1 MLRPLLL
8 VLILAGTAIAVR
20 AAEPSVEAFD
30 GDVLPPYDKLD
41 VNHDGI
47 VTLPEIVV
55 IAPALAERIRRCDTD
70 RDEKMS
76 REEYAACRLPAA
88 SAASAHHPAH

>member
-1 MLRPLLL
+1 MLRPLFLT
-8 VLILAGTAIAVR
+8 VTLAC
-20 AAEPSVEAFD
+20 AAGGVQAADPSLDAFD
-30 GDVLPPYDKLD
+30 GDALPPYDKLD

-55 IAPALAERIRRCDTD
+55 TAPALAERIRRCDTD

-76 REEYAACRLPAA
+76 RDEYAACKLPTAPETA
-88 SAASAHHPAH
+88 AHHPAH